1 MKKIAF
7 SIALAL
13 FLNAGLA
20 KPASSGLMI
29 DAAAIAQNIGG
40 NTQVI
45 YDTVTQGIQQV
56 NMLKQSLTQGINL
69 NSLKDLIS
77 VGIFAKGKIETLKPM
92 VKSTKGK
99 NSELLEQERDVY
111 AEAAKTE
118 KGKKVEIVE
127 ENIAKDESLLAS
139 KEDEAKTA
147 KQEMDRAAQR
157 YERLRGTGTIEEYQ
171 ALDEFHTKKSQYD
184 KIKKDMQE
192 LDLSI
197 VNQNSVL
204 EKLQKEAAEAGTLA
218 DKKWV
223 DMNKRAE
230 IIKNEEADTGI
241 IIQAADNN
249 TKWENIK
256 NMDNFTVDNAT
267 YQDFIKSYFYEQD
280 DNAFT
285 DLKQDSALRIA
296 RQQHQAKGDKL
307 ERQRKYLVVNTAAHL
322 LQVSATIRRDL
333 PIRENSAKDWFEKT
347 KTAKDELEAIAAY
360 SNSRIESAR
369 ALTLYARLQTA
380 KMQYLAAREIN
391 STSLKKQGKIAD
403 NDFSKFD
410 LEKYILTQEYIK
422 ELVDNSNKTGV
433 IGNMQD
439 AGI

>member
-1 MKKIAF
+1 MRPIKI
-7 SIALAL
+7 L
-13 FLNAGLA
+13 
-20 KPASSGLMI
+20 
-29 DAAAIAQNIGG
+29 
-40 NTQVI
+40 
-45 YDTVTQGIQQV
+45 
-56 NMLKQSLTQGINL
+56 
-69 NSLKDLIS
+69 
-77 VGIFAKGKIETLKPM
+77 
-92 VKSTKGK
+92 
-99 NSELLEQERDVY
+99 
-111 AEAAKTE
+111 
-118 KGKKVEIVE
+118 
-127 ENIAKDESLLAS
+127 
-139 KEDEAKTA
+139 
-147 KQEMDRAAQR
+147 
-157 YERLRGTGTIEEYQ
+157 
-171 ALDEFHTKKSQYD
+171 
-184 KIKKDMQE
+184 
-192 LDLSI
+192 
-197 VNQNSVL
+197 
-204 EKLQKEAAEAGTLA
+204 
-218 DKKWV
+218 
-223 DMNKRAE
+223 
-230 IIKNEEADTGI
+230 
-241 IIQAADNN
+241 
-249 TKWENIK
+249 
-256 NMDNFTVDNAT
+256 
-267 YQDFIKSYFYEQD
+267 SYFYEQD